1 MNRGVTYLPPVD
13 GHDERVLNADATSR
27 IREKEKN
34 TASVTSQWSRSV
46 SLALRSAR
54 LWKLTGSLLNR
65 LQATSALPRGTR
77 RAVVLAAEECQK
89 ATLPVA
95 CWCHGTNL
103 CSLHLFFVL
112 GSVTSALPSSD
123 AHIHTKTHTR
133 AHWHPGYNVCF
144 GGWRPAETVSMSP
157 GQVQWNCIFLLP
169 PPQEVQVNTHQPLDG
184 GKHSEF
190 KRLLLKALSRLW
202 LNPPTHQWHLLGK
215 KTRNNLL
222 HFEAIIIWKHLE
234 VPNGKAELPPLP
246 SPQQNRL
253 FSVQWLN
260 QH

>member
-27 IREKEKN
+27 IREKEKK
-34 TASVTSQWSRSV
+34 TTSVTSQWSWSV

-65 LQATSALPRGTR
+65 LQATSALPRGTD
-77 RAVVLAAEECQK
+77 VLLYQQLRNVK
-89 ATLPVA
+89 KRLYLLLGGVI
-95 CWCHGTNL
+95 NL
-103 CSLHLFFVL
+103 CSLHLFLFSGQSLQRCVHQ
-112 GSVTSALPSSD
+112 
-123 AHIHTKTHTR
+123 AHTYTQTQTHTH
-133 AHWHPGYNVCF
+133 AHWHTGFNVCF

-157 GQVQWNCIFLLP
+157 GQVQWNDIFLLP

-190 KRLLLKALSRLW
+190 TRLLLKALSRLW
-202 LNPPTHQWHLLGK
+202 LNPPTHQWHLLEK
-215 KTRNNLL
+215 KTKNLL
-222 HFEAIIIWKHLE
+222 HFEAITIWKHLE